1 MDSNNI
7 NTSENTI
14 TDGQIKQA
22 RQMLWELGCLEWKL
36 SNTQKKIYDFFHGKI
51 DKTIVINAARR
62 LGKSY
67 VLVIMAFEQCLRYP
81 NSIVK
86 FLQPEVKMIRTNIR
100 PIFDEILIDCPIHLS
115 PHFKTQDNIYYFPNG
130 SQIQLAGT
138 DNGNYMK
145 LRGGN
150 SHLAIIDEAG
160 FCTDLEHIIN
170 YILIPTTTLTRGR
183 IILSSTTPPKPDH
196 EFITYMNTAEN
207 EDRLIRKTIY
217 DALNDDKDVTEPRI
231 TELVI
236 ADIIKSIPGGAS
248 SDSFRTE
255 YLCERIR
262 NSKDSV
268 VPEFTDTIKKD
279 IVVQWR
285 KMPAFCDRYE
295 SMDVGVMDLTAIIF
309 AWYDFDNAVLVCED
323 EAFLSGHAVSAKNIS
338 KTVKDKEYEL
348 FFDNLTQEVLPVYK
362 RISDNNLI
370 LLNDL
375 RQSPYNL
382 SFIATEKHNR
392 EAYINKMRTMIAER
406 RIIIN
411 PRCKTLISHLE
422 NATWD
427 KNRKDL
433 MRSGEFGHYDFVPA
447 LAYLVRNLDEGRNPY
462 PLGYKQRKLAEQ
474 GSYFINPNSEIE
486 HNNKYNKAFGE
497 MFKRKSSF
505 KRDK

>member
-1 MDSNNI
+1 MFSSIEELSDS
-7 NTSENTI
+7 
-14 TDGQIKQA
+14 QIKQA
-22 RQMLWELGCLEWKL
+22 RQMLWEIGCLEWKL
-36 SNTQKKIYDFFHGKI
+36 SATQKKIYDFFHGKI

-67 VLVIMAFEQCLRYP
+67 VLVVMAFEQCLKYP

-100 PIFDEILIDCPIHLS
+100 PIFDEILIDCPVHLA
-115 PHFKTQDNIYYFPNG
+115 PHFKSQDNIYYFPNG

-196 EFITYMNTAEN
+196 EFIKYMDTAES
-207 EDRLIRKTIY
+207 EDRLVRKTIY
-217 DALNDDKDVTEPRI
+217 DALNDDKASKEPRI
-231 TELVI
+231 TELLI

-255 YLCERIR
+255 YLCEKIR

-268 VPEFTDTIKKD
+268 VPEFNDQIKKD
-279 IVVQWR
+279 TIVQWR
-285 KMPAFCDRYE
+285 KMPPFCDRYE

-323 EAFLSGHAVSAKNIS
+323 ELVLSGHDVSAKNIS
-338 KTVKDKEYEL
+338 KVIKEKENDV
-348 FFDNLTQEVLPVYK
+348 FFDKLTQEVLPIYK

-375 RQSPYNL
+375 RQPPHNL
-382 SFIATEKHNR
+382 SFIATEKSNK

-406 RIIIN
+406 KIIIN
-411 PRCKTLISHLE
+411 PRCKTLINHLS

-427 KNRKDL
+427 KNRREFL
-433 MRSGEFGHYDFVPA
+433 RSGEYGHYDFVDA

-462 PLGYKQRKLAEQ
+462 PRGYNQRLLSEK
-474 GSYFINPNSEIE
+474 GDIFVNPYLKDDD
-486 HNNKYNKAFGE
+486 NNKYNSIFGE
-497 MFKRKSSF
+497 MFKPKSSF
-505 KRDK
+505 KRGK

>member
-1 MDSNNI
+1 MDNLTTLNAIS
-7 NTSENTI
+7 
-14 TDGQIKQA
+14 DDQIKQA
-22 RQMLWELGCLEWKL
+22 RAMLWEIGCLEWKL
-36 SNTQKKIYDFFHGKI
+36 LTTQKKIYDFFHGKI

-100 PIFDEILIDCPIHLS
+100 PIFDEILMDCPVHLM
-115 PHFKTQDNIYYFPNG
+115 PNFKTQDNIYYFPNG

-150 SHLAIIDEAG
+150 THLAIIDEAG

-170 YILIPTTTLTRGR
+170 YILIPTTTLTKGR

-196 EFITYMNTAEN
+196 EFIKYMGTAKM

-217 DALNDDKDVTEPRI
+217 DALEDDKASAEPRI

-236 ADIIKSIPGGAS
+236 AEIIKSIPNGAK

-255 YLCERIR
+255 YLCEIIR

-268 VPEFTDTIKKD
+268 VPEFNADIKKD
-279 IVVQWR
+279 IVVEWR
-285 KMPAFCDRYE
+285 KMPVFCDRYE
-295 SMDVGVMDLTAIIF
+295 SMDLGVMDLTAIIY

-323 EAFLSGHAVSAKNIS
+323 ESVLSGHEVSAKNIS
-338 KTVKDKEYEL
+338 KTIKEKEETLFYDKM
-348 FFDNLTQEVLPVYK
+348 TQETLPVYK

-375 RQSPYNL
+375 RQPPYNL
-382 SFIATEKHNR
+382 AFIATEKHNR

-411 PRCKTLISHLE
+411 PRCTNLIDHLE
-422 NATWD
+422 NATWN
-427 KNRKDL
+427 KNRTDL
-433 MRSGEFGHYDFVPA
+433 ADSGEYGHYDFVPA
-447 LAYLVRNLDEGRNPY
+447 LAYLIRNLDEGRNPY
-462 PLGYKQRKLAEQ
+462 PAGYQYRRLSEKGA
-474 GSYFINPNSEIE
+474 YFINPNIE
-486 HNNKYNKAFGE
+486 NQDNNKYNKAFGQ
-497 MFKRKSSF
+497 MFKPKSSF
-505 KRDK
+505 KRTK

>member
-1 MDSNNI
+1 MNSI
-7 NTSENTI
+7 PENL
-14 TDGQIKQA
+14 TDDQIKQA
-22 RQMLWELGCLEWKL
+22 RQMLWEIGCLEWKL
-36 SNTQKKIYDFFHGKI
+36 QVTQKKIYDFFHGKI
-51 DKTIVINAARR
+51 DKTIVVNAARR

-100 PIFDEILIDCPIHLS
+100 PIFDEILIDCPVHLM
-115 PHFKTQDNIYYFPNG
+115 PHYKSQDNIYYFPNG

-150 SHLAIIDEAG
+150 THLAIIDEAG

-170 YILIPTTTLTRGR
+170 YILIPTTTLTKGR
-183 IILSSTTPPKPDH
+183 IILSSTTPPHPDH
-196 EFITYMNTAEN
+196 EFIKYMNTAKI

-217 DALNDDKDVTEPRI
+217 DALDDDKESENPRI
-231 TELVI
+231 SELVI
-236 ADIIKSIPGGAS
+236 ADIIKSIPNGVK

-255 YLCERIR
+255 YLCEII
-262 NSKDSV
+262 KDSKGAV
-268 VPEFTDTIKKD
+268 VPEFGQVKND
-279 IVVQWR
+279 IVTEWR
-285 KMPAFCDRYE
+285 KMPPFCDRYE

-323 EAFLSGHAVSAKNIS
+323 ELVLSGHEVSAKNIA
-338 KTVKDKEYEL
+338 KVIKEKENEI
-348 FFDNLTQEVLPVYK
+348 FFDKITQEVLPIYK
-362 RISDNNLI
+362 RVSDNNLI

-375 RQSPYNL
+375 RQSPHNL

-411 PRCKTLISHLE
+411 PRCKMLIDHLE
-422 NATWD
+422 NASWNKSRT
-427 KNRKDL
+427 DL
-433 MRSGEFGHYDFVPA
+433 AQSGEYGHYDFVPA

-462 PLGYKQRKLAEQ
+462 PAGYSLRRLSEQ
-474 GSYFINPNSEIE
+474 GAYFVRPNIE
-486 HNNKYNKAFGE
+486 NEDNNKYNKAFGE
-497 MFKRKSSF
+497 MFKPKSSF
-505 KRDK
+505 RRNK